1 MITIE
6 RITRNDVVEL
16 SKLYEELSEKKS
28 NLEGFYKTFEKINS
42 DESYILVGAKDENNK
57 IVGTVMGI
65 ICYELNSDCRPFMVI
80 ENIVVSSECKGQGV
94 GRKLMTFIEDEAR
107 KRNCSLTTLVSGDK
121 RKGAHKFYETMG
133 YGKELVKGFR
143 KYL

>member
-6 RITRNDVVEL
+6 RITRNDVEEL
-16 SKLYEELSEKKS
+16 LKLYEELSEKKS
-28 NLEGFYKTFEKINS
+28 NLESFYKTFEKINS

-80 ENIVVSSECKGQGV
+80 ENIVVSNECKGQGV

-107 KRNCSLTTLVSGDK
+107 KRNCSLTMLVSGYQ
-121 RKGAHKFYETMG
+121 RKEAHLFYEKLG
-133 YGKELVKGFR
+133 YGNDLVKGFK